1 MDTADLGEVL
11 NIKPG
16 DMRNFLTNPAVRWLH
31 NVSVATVLVC
41 VVGIVGAHDR
51 VNALF
56 MQQPRRAGYGAI
68 QCYIERKKTGM
79 GGANSEYYLFITSSK
94 RFLMAGKKKSG
105 NKTSNYAVSM
115 NKERVSD
122 KGAG

>member
-1 MDTADLGEVL
+1 
-11 NIKPG
+11 
-16 DMRNFLTNPAVRWLH
+16 
-31 NVSVATVLVC
+31 
-41 VVGIVGAHDR
+41 
-51 VNALF
+51 
-56 MQQPRRAGYGAI
+56 
-68 QCYIERKKTGM
+68 M
-79 GGANSEYYLFITSSK
+79 GGANSEYYLFIKSSK